1 MRLFVTVFE
10 LVVWGIMMLDVMV
23 LVFKFVASVFMVAV
37 KLAVVSITVVVG
49 VIGPV
54 ASDFM
59 VKIFVVMSERSIW
72 VPFF

>member
-10 LVVWGIMMLDVMV
+10 LVVWGIMMLVVMV

-49 VIGPV
+49 VIGPI
-54 ASDFM
+54 AAYFM

-72 VPFF
+72 VPLF